1 LDAGFLEELGS
12 ADLFLGSSGFYK
24 PRKLRIRLSL
34 TTEAEKLLPKEDKIE
49 QI

>member
-24 PRKLRIRLSL
+24 PRKLRIRFELDHRSR
-34 TTEAEKLLPKEDKIE
+34 EIAPKGR
-49 QI
+49 